1 MSSWCRRRGGEGLS
15 RQRVVLLASS
25 SSECI
30 QRQRDVG
37 HNPATYCRHAEI
49 AVGGVS
55 MSCAVSDRV
64 CNACRWRPGMS
75 RLWKGMINSRK
86 PCAVLRWARRGP
98 IKSTNT
104 DGRLLT
110 TRTGGKDKD
119 DCVQKAL
126 VVENG
131 SREDGRRRDRCRVW
145 RKWPAEVCDSDDER
159 RNGRKGIRRRL
170 EALATRCGRVR
181 VG

>member
-1 MSSWCRRRGGEGLS
+1 MG
-15 RQRVVLLASS
+15 RQRVVVLLTSS
-25 SSECI
+25 SSSKCI
-30 QRQRDVG
+30 QRRRDVC
-37 HNPATYCRHAEI
+37 HNPATCCRHAEEWLR
-49 AVGGVS
+49 GYS
-55 MSCAVSDRV
+55 MSCAESDRV

-86 PCAVLRWARRGP
+86 PCAVLRWARRGL

-119 DCVQKAL
+119 NCVQKAL

-131 SREDGRRRDRCRVW
+131 SREDGRMRDRCRVW
-145 RKWPAEVCDSDDER
+145 RKWLAEVCDSDDER